1 MGRRTRDPSANPDPW
16 PPMSEQEDFRCARCE
31 SPEGP
36 PLGNPPFRN
45 EIGQRVAREICRG
58 CFEDWKQRQMLLIN
72 HYALNLRDR
81 KARQF
86 LMENMEAF
94 LFGEGEGARIDTG
107 KEGTVGADGV
117 QEGSPAGSGG
127 VDDTGDPTAGDPS
140 DDRGGAAPGSGGPA
154 GPPPG

>member
-1 MGRRTRDPSANPDPW
+1 
-16 PPMSEQEDFRCARCE
+16 MSEQEDFRCARCE

-36 PLGNPPFRN
+36 PLGNPPFKN
-45 EIGQRVAREICRG
+45 ELGRRVAREICRG

-81 KARQF
+81 KAREF

-94 LFGEGEGARIDTG
+94 LFGEGEGARIDTS
-107 KEGTVGADGV
+107 KEGTVGPDGV
-117 QEGSPAGSGG
+117 REEVGPAAGS
-127 VDDTGDPTAGDPS
+127 DPGSRASEPTDEEPPQE
-140 DDRGGAAPGSGGPA
+140 RGGPPRGPGGPA